1 MDKKIFFIYCIL
13 LLILSTKCGE
23 GPNYEDANFE
33 YDENDRNNYFKNYLK
48 EYLIERKLFNSNK
61 VVKPEDIK
69 KIILEIL
76 SGSDEEHPIEQVGD
90 AVNELCDYFV
100 NLYYKERKE
109 IKGKEIYNLIDI
121 NTIFMRLEKM
131 MGFGEKEEEEEINVN
146 KDDLL

>member
-1 MDKKIFFIYCIL
+1 MDKKLFFIYYIL

-23 GPNYEDANFE
+23 GPNYADANFE

-69 KIILEIL
+69 KIILELL
-76 SGSDEEHPIEQVGD
+76 SGSDEEHPIKEVGD
-90 AVNELCDYFV
+90 GLNELCDYFV

-121 NTIFMRLEKM
+121 NAIFMRLEKM